1 MDRKSGLVLGGII
14 ALILVVLILL
24 IFVGW
29 SIFNNVFGTDDSL
42 EELSAAIESE
52 DLAYLK
58 DYIEVRGSSMPLT
71 DEELG
76 DIVSLLNDYNVQD
89 ELELYLESRENS
101 IYLKKDK
108 ENSKYILVLKPYDVE
123 VESNLPGTKVF
134 LDGEEIGKLKDDE
147 TTLILKSLRPGY
159 HIVKLLYEGEYAQLE
174 NEEDILCFD
183 PFNDKFQLYMD
194 LGGES
199 VEIKSNEDQAFL
211 YINDENTNI
220 SLHSYYFLGP
230 VAMDGSVTISAKA
243 VIDGKTYESEKID
256 IVSNR
261 YKYELDIDTSE
272 DTTEQKPINNDK
284 NESVTVNINSD
295 HIYDIETAID
305 GYQYSLVAAIN
316 YADYTVVAPFIK
328 AGSPLAKAQQDLVD
342 DLSSQGILEELI
354 NYSIH
359 SITKVSDKYE
369 ARVSESHNILYPN
382 GESKQVN
389 NTWTYTLVRNH
400 GSFYL
405 TDIRR

>member
-1 MDRKSGLVLGGII
+1 MDRKSGLALGGII

-194 LGGES
+194 LGGET

-211 YINDENTNI
+211 YNNDENTNI

-272 DTTEQKPINNDK
+272 DTANKDTVSVSKEKVSETIDNNTIHK
-284 NESVTVNINSD
+284 
-295 HIYDIETAID
+295 IYDVIES
-305 GYQYSLVAAIN
+305 YQYALIPAVNEGNYGYLYPYIDNGSQLMREQENLVE
-316 YADYTVVAPFIK
+316 
-328 AGSPLAKAQQDLVD
+328 
-342 DLSSQGILEELI
+342 DLSSRGIQEELVSY
-354 NYSIH
+354 NIH
-359 SITKVSDKYE
+359 NIVKLSDNKYE
-369 ARVSESHNILYPN
+369 ARVTEIHDIYYPN
-382 GESKQVN
+382 GEVKQVTN
-389 NTWTYTLVRNH
+389 SWTYTVVRKN
-400 GSFYL
+400 GEFYL
-405 TDIRR
+405 SNLRR